1 MLLALYPLVFANSQ
15 SVFILL
21 DCIIT
26 IEDGVSINSSVQ
38 IELTS
43 TLVSSDELN
52 AQGSN
57 SVSADGSI
65 NLEDGTTVTTTLSIT
80 LEDGVTLSASMT
92 TDSGNTL
99 SIDETIEAVSSAT
112 TLAEIVSVLSDSFT
126 IEENFSVSYES
137 SNSIDDSFNID
148 GDVSTSFMA
157 SLLLQDTISIEDAM
171 RAFQYW
177 NVREFSMQIQ
187 SGHAYSKEVR
197 EIPMSF
203 EYKSTEFT
211 KTERNIAWSS
221 VNHDTLAW
229 SLQVE

>member
-15 SVFILL
+15 SVSILL
-21 DCIIT
+21 DCILT

-43 TLVSSDELN
+43 TLVSSDEFN

-65 NLEDGTTVTTTLSIT
+65 NLEDGTTVTTTISIT
-80 LEDGVTLSASMT
+80 LEDGLTLSASMT

-157 SLLLQDTISIEDAM
+157 SLLLQDTITIEDAIN
-171 RAFQYW
+171 AFQYW
-177 NVREFSMQIQ
+177 KVRDYALQIK
-187 SGHAYSKEVR
+187 SDTAYAKELKTFNTK
-197 EIPMSF
+197 F
-203 EYKSTEFT
+203 EYQSTLFT